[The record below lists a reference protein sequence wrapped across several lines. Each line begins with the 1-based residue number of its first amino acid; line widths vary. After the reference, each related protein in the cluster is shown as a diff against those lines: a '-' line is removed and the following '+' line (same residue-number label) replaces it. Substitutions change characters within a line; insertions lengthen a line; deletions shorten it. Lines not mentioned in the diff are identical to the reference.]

1 MIKNMYET
9 SSADIALTG
18 ETGATTKMYTKT
30 ATIGGEEDKVTVS
43 RTLPNGTEWR
53 EPDLESYYD
62 LREEY
67 YKTILGYDTPK
78 AMAEVLVNEYEEMVN
93 SVKKYSGFY
102 IGRYELSNEGVQ
114 KGKDTL
120 SNVNWYVLYNKC
132 MKLNASDKVK
142 SRMVW
147 GLQWDLTCDFI
158 SKKGDK
164 KSIKNST
171 SWGNYVNAVGNAAVM
186 VGTTKMYGS
195 KQVTG
200 YSEYWKANNI
210 YDLAGNCEEWSQ
222 EAGYDRFRAGRGGS
236 CTIDGAE
243 LLPASARNKDGSYG
257 YDPNLR
263 NTPSTNNK
271 IGEKYGKSNRR
282 KRNNINRINSYDNNF
297 ANISWNNRRIGNK
310 CNT

>member
-1 MIKNMYET
+1 MSMLVIDQMDFLFNNINTIIMLILVIVVPLIILNIVTKTVLKLSKSNSFEET
-9 SSADIALTG
+9 SILSLLKLIRYCVFIIIFLACLDVMGINIHSLF
-18 ETGATTKMYTKT
+18 
-30 ATIGGEEDKVTVS
+30 VS
-43 RTLPNGTEWR
+43 
-53 EPDLESYYD
+53 
-62 LREEY
+62 
-67 YKTILGYDTPK
+67 LGLVSV
-78 AMAEVLVNEYEEMVN
+78 AMSLAA
-93 SVKKYSGFY
+93 
-102 IGRYELSNEGVQ
+102 
-114 KGKDTL
+114 KDTL

-164 KSIKNST
+164 KSIKNSS
-171 SWGNYVNAVGNAAVM
+171 SWGNYVNAVGNVAVM

-236 CTIDGAE
+236 CTMDGAE
-243 LLPASARNKDGSYG
+243 LLPASARNKGGSYG